1 MPLGSPWLFL
11 IASRLPLNFLI
22 GVQTSI
28 LIARAK
34 LLLMKSSVVVCSL
47 GSYRMETCWYIQLP
61 SRPSGLNILLLVG
74 VARAVRHMKCS
85 QRSWFAII
93 TQRSQKR
100 QSSLPPQSWII
111 QKACTSISTA
121 PLPLP
126 PCPSYMIILPSK
138 TNMTRTLRKSTDSLI
153 ACQRLVLLEHT

>member
-1 MPLGSPWLFL
+1 MPLANPWLFL

-28 LIARAK
+28 LIALAK
-34 LLLMKSSVVVCSL
+34 LLLMTSSVVVCSL
-47 GSYRMETCWYIQLP
+47 GSCHMETCWYIRLP
-61 SRPSGLNILLLVG
+61 SRPSGLNTLLLVG

-85 QRSWFAII
+85 QRSWFVII

-100 QSSLPPQSWII
+100 QSFLPPQSWII
-111 QKACTSISTA
+111 QKACTSISIA

-126 PCPSYMIILPSK
+126 PCLSYTIILPSK
-138 TNMTRTLRKSTDSLI
+138 TNMTRILRKSTDSLI
-153 ACQRLVLLEHT
+153 ACRRQVLLEHI